1 MYNRSYGQRRPPRI
15 PQNYSGN
22 AFSPSGSVQIPQSH
36 PQPPTPSPPPE
47 PDEIRCNDT
56 CERSPSPQGGMF
68 ALPPAPSPLPPEDDC
83 GGCEGAV
90 RESCEC
96 REEPKPKPHAL
107 FPNGIGDEEMLI
119 LGLIL
124 LLSQGGGECDAGE
137 VIPFLVLLLFC

>member
-36 PQPPTPSPPPE
+36 PQPTTPPPPPE
-47 PDEIRCNDT
+47 PDEIRCNDA

-68 ALPPAPSPLPPEDDC
+68 ALPPAPSPLPPENDC
-83 GGCEGAV
+83 GGCKDAV
-90 RESCEC
+90 REPCEC
-96 REEPKPKPHAL
+96 REEQKPKPHSL